1 MTIRQKQWI
10 IAAGLGTGLLLFL
23 WAGRKAWDYWDI
35 HTKLRLQTL
44 APDMQK
50 KAQKLLDAA
59 LKRGIRLRITS
70 AYRTCEEQDAL
81 YAQGRT
87 APGKIVTYARCG
99 QSNHNHRRAF
109 DVVELKN
116 GKPLWEN
123 PNWELIGSLG
133 EKAGLVWGG
142 RWRRRDL
149 PHFEG

>member
-1 MTIRQKQWI
+1 
-10 IAAGLGTGLLLFL
+10 
-23 WAGRKAWDYWDI
+23 
-35 HTKLRLQTL
+35 
-44 APDMQK
+44 MQK

-99 QSNHNHRRAF
+99 QSKHNHRRAF
-109 DVVELKN
+109 DVVELRD

-133 EKAGLVWGG
+133 EKAGLAWGG